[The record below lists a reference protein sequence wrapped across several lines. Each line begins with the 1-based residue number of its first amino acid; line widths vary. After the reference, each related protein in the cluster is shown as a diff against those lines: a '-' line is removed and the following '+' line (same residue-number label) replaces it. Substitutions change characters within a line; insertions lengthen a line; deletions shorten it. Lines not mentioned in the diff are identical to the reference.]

1 MWLEYHYESIKMMK
15 YLKLEGRPDYLLYL
29 KAFPERLR
37 QLIRVENF
45 SRDVVEKSIHMAHL
59 LLNKDEEI

>member
-1 MWLEYHYESIKMMK
+1 MK
-15 YLKLEGRPDYLLYL
+15 NIKLEGHPDYLLYL

-37 QLIRVENF
+37 QLIRVENY
-45 SRDVVEKSIHMAHL
+45 SRNVVEKSIHMAHL